1 MKSNATISEVMT
13 KEPHTVGAEQTVSFA
28 KSLMSSHGIRHLP
41 VLHGGQVYGI
51 VSDRDLMLVEAV
63 EGPKASTIPLKEVCL
78 GEVFTAQPN
87 TPLKDVAAA
96 MAKDGLGSTVVTD
109 DRGKVVGI
117 LTTVDIC
124 RVLSTML

>member
-1 MKSNATISEVMT
+1 MKSNTTISEVMT

-28 KSLMSSHGIRHLP
+28 KSLMNSHGIRHLP

-63 EGPKASTIPLKEVCL
+63 EGPKAATIPLKDVCL
-78 GEVFTAQPN
+78 GEVFTVQPN

-109 DRGKVVGI
+109 GRGKVVGI
-117 LTTVDIC
+117 LTTVDVC
-124 RVLSTML
+124 RVLSSML

>member
-1 MKSNATISEVMT
+1 MTSSTTVSEVMT

-28 KSLMSSHGIRHLP
+28 KALMTSNRIRHLP
-41 VLHGGQVYGI
+41 VLHGGQIVGI

-63 EGPKASTIPLKEVCL
+63 EGTKAAEIPLKDVCL
-78 GEVFTAQPN
+78 GEVFTAQPS
-87 TPLKDVAAA
+87 TTLKEVASA
-96 MAKDGLGSTVVTD
+96 MARDGLGSTVVTD

-124 RVLSTML
+124 RFLSTLL